1 MKKTLLILLLSLILT
16 SLLQMHS
23 YAQKAILKQRTKAKN
38 SRNCQT
44 YPVRPMPPMHY
55 GRFLLDR
62 MEYVFTGEEK
72 KVFSYEATGWYG
84 GDYQRVW
91 LEAEGEH
98 DSGSSKGGE
107 IERLDI
113 MYGRLISPFWNLRAG
128 AGYKGTYGPDSDER
142 FFGVI
147 GLKGLAPFV
156 FEVDSNLRISN
167 RGEVLVD
174 LEAEYD
180 IWITQKI
187 VLQPRLD
194 ASFSFNRI
202 EFMGIG
208 PGFDNLALSARLRY
222 EISREFAPYIGVS
235 WQTRTGGS
243 RDIARREGEPRDVT
257 RFFGGFRLWF

>member
-1 MKKTLLILLLSLILT
+1 
-16 SLLQMHS
+16 
-23 YAQKAILKQRTKAKN
+23 
-38 SRNCQT
+38 
-44 YPVRPMPPMHY
+44 MPLMHY
-55 GRFLLDR
+55 GRFLIDR

-72 KVFSYEATGWYG
+72 KVLSYEATGWYG

-107 IERLDI
+107 TERLDV

-156 FEVDSNLRISN
+156 FEVDTNLRVSN
-167 RGEVLVD
+167 RGEVLID

-187 VLQPRLD
+187 ALQPRLD

-202 EFMGIG
+202 QSMGIG
-208 PGFDNLALSARLRY
+208 PGFDNLALGARLRY
-222 EISREFAPYIGVS
+222 EISRKFAPYIGIS
-235 WQTRTGGS
+235 WQTMTGGS
-243 RDIARREGEPRDVT
+243 RDLARKNGEPRDVT
-257 RFFGGFRLWF
+257 RFFAGIRLWF